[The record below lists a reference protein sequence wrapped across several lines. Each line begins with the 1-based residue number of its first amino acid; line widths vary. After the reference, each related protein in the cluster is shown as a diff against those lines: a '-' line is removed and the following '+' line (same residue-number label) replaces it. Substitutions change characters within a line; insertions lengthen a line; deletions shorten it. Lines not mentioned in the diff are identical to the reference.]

1 MKKIL
6 FSAAM
11 ALVLV
16 SCSRDEVIEVNRD
29 SDVIEFGVVTNAST
43 RAADVYCNN
52 NKPGEFTVYADYD
65 GQPYID
71 ADVIKY
77 QNSRFA

>member
-16 SCSRDEVIEVNRD
+16 SCSQDEVIEVNRD
-29 SDVIEFGVVTNAST
+29 GDVIEFGVVANALT
-43 RAADVYCNN
+43 RA
-52 NKPGEFTVYADYD
+52 
-65 GQPYID
+65 
-71 ADVIKY
+71 
-77 QNSRFA
+77 